1 MLVRSIVP
9 PGCGAGTQAGYVML
23 NDIPMR
29 VDEATDVSEL
39 YAEVYDRVFKQGLE
53 KREKDAGGYGG
64 DSGDDGPGRD
74 GR

>member
-1 MLVRSIVP
+1 
-9 PGCGAGTQAGYVML
+9 ML

-29 VDEATDVSEL
+29 VDEATYVSEL
-39 YAEVYDRVFKQGLE
+39 YAEAYSSKVRKKGEQ
-53 KREKDAGGYGG
+53 DADGYGG